1 MSCLLSKPSSLLKN
15 PISRGAGVLP
25 EVRKVDR
32 GTSSSAVI
40 SLGFLVAV
48 SRLSEARAKLGSK
61 IFPFDKF
68 LWLIFLR
75 QGDGRFHVGVWV
87 IVFMCCFGDAK
98 ALDGVSLTVC
108 VSCGASFP
116 VSVASPGFFFSKKVI
131 GADAVR
137 VQLSVWVV
145 VSSSMSIIIPLSEST
160 VVSLVLGVGEIVTEL
175 AVAFS

>member
-48 SRLSEARAKLGSK
+48 SHLSEARAKLGSK

-68 LWLIFLR
+68 LWLIFLH
-75 QGDGRFHVGVWV
+75 QGDGCFHAGAWV
-87 IVFMCCFGDAK
+87 IIFMDCFGNAK
-98 ALDGVSLTVC
+98 ALGGVSVVFLDRARY
-108 VSCGASFP
+108 VSTFGIFLHWG
-116 VSVASPGFFFSKKVI
+116 VLVGSKVDCLYFI
-131 GADAVR
+131 
-137 VQLSVWVV
+137 
-145 VSSSMSIIIPLSEST
+145 
-160 VVSLVLGVGEIVTEL
+160 
-175 AVAFS
+175 

>member
-1 MSCLLSKPSSLLKN
+1 MAIVKYTIGSLKISSLVALSQWPAFLDELSPFQLLLLKN
-15 PISRGAGVLP
+15 AISRGAGVLP
-25 EVRKVDR
+25 EVRKVDW

-48 SRLSEARAKLGSK
+48 LRLSEARAKLGSK

-98 ALDGVSLTVC
+98 ALDGVSFALLDRARYVGTR
-108 VSCGASFP
+108 SF
-116 VSVASPGFFFSKKVI
+116 
-131 GADAVR
+131 
-137 VQLSVWVV
+137 
-145 VSSSMSIIIPLSEST
+145 
-160 VVSLVLGVGEIVTEL
+160 SLLGS
-175 AVAFS
+175 FRQQ